1 MKKLNLLFSLVLI
14 LLAWSCAKDDD
25 FSGDSGTFTDDRDGN
40 KYKWVRI
47 GGKIWMAENLRA
59 TKYRNGDNIGTTTP
73 PTLSIS
79 GETTP
84 KYQWAYDGNKSNV
97 ATYGRLYT
105 WYAITDNRNVC
116 PSGWHIPTDDEWI
129 TLINFL
135 GGHIIAGGILK
146 EAGITHWKSPNTEAT
161 NEKGFTALP
170 GGSRYIDGYFFSIG
184 DYGYWWSST
193 EGLSTSCG
201 FSHRLDYNNTN
212 VTRYNAY
219 KAEGYSVRCI
229 KDYIIN

>member
-1 MKKLNLLFSLVLI
+1 MKKLNLLFFLVLI
-14 LLAWSCAKDDD
+14 LAWSCSKDDD

-47 GGKIWMAENLRA
+47 GDHIWMAENLKA

-73 PTLSIS
+73 ATLSIS

-135 GGHIIAGGILK
+135 GGQIIAGGILK
-146 EAGITHWKSPNTEAT
+146 EAGTTHWKSPNTEAI
-161 NEKGFTALP
+161 NERGFTALP
-170 GGSRYIDGYFFSIG
+170 GGYRYCDGYFFSIG
-184 DYGYWWSST
+184 DYGHWWSST

-201 FSHRLDYNNTN
+201 FSYRLDYNNTN
-212 VTRYNAY
+212 VTLYNAY
-219 KAEGYSVRCI
+219 KRDGFSVRCI